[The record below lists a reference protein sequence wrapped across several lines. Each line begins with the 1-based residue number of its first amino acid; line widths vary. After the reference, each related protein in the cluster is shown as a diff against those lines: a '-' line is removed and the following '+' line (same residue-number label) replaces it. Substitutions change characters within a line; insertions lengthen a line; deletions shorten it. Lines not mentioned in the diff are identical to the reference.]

1 VYVNRWLRQAALSSG
16 YRHLAS
22 PCLRRVFADASHL
35 VRRRY
40 VDLLLV
46 NSCLCPS

>member
-1 VYVNRWLRQAALSSG
+1 MKRWLQQAALSSG
-16 YRHLAS
+16 SRLGAS
-22 PCLRRVFADASHL
+22 RCPRRVFADASHL

-46 NSCLCPS
+46 NSCLCRR

>member
-1 VYVNRWLRQAALSSG
+1 MNRWLQQAALSSG
-16 YRHLAS
+16 SRHVRVQS
-22 PCLRRVFADASHL
+22 PRRVFADASSL

-46 NSCLCPS
+46 NSCLCSR

>member
-1 VYVNRWLRQAALSSG
+1 VYVKRWLQQAALSSG
-16 YRHLAS
+16 SRDDAALC
-22 PCLRRVFADASHL
+22 PRRVFADASHL

-46 NSCLCPS
+46 NSCLCSC